1 MSKIKEQYLLSKR
14 DSWSYASYKSEAS
27 RLASIPD
34 AFLPNDPAGF
44 YEHLVKAS
52 YKPYTIKTL
61 FIRASELVDF
71 GYPNQS
77 NKFKQF
83 MRERARLFKAVYS
96 PKRPPMDFAAAVA
109 RIKAE
114 LTPELA
120 AQALALL
127 SSGLRISEA
136 NAVKFGAVIGK
147 GNKSR
152 QVYNAPQVTIEP
164 HKLRRALK
172 PLGLTPHSLRKLA
185 ATRAVELGAR
195 EADLLAI
202 FGWAS
207 MHTAGYY
214 VQATNSASVAA
225 KLLTEVT

>member
-44 YEHLVKAS
+44 YEHLVKAN
-52 YKPYTIKTL
+52 YKPYSIKTL

-96 PKRPPMDFAAAVA
+96 PKRPPMDFATAVA

-195 EADLLAI
+195 ESELLAL
-202 FGWAS
+202 FGWSSMQTAS
-207 MHTAGYY
+207 YYLTASG
-214 VQATNSASVAA
+214 VDNISK

>member
-1 MSKIKEQYLLSKR
+1 MNKIKQAYLQSKQ

-34 AFLPNDPAGF
+34 AYLPADPQGL
-44 YEHLVKAS
+44 YEHLVKAN

-71 GYPNQS
+71 GYPGQPNE
-77 NKFKQF
+77 FKRF
-83 MRERARLFKAVYS
+83 MRDRARLFKNVYS
-96 PKRPPMDFAAAVA
+96 PKRPPMDFATAVA
-109 RIKAE
+109 RIKTE
-114 LTPELA
+114 LSPELA

-136 NAVKFGAVIGK
+136 NAVKIGVVIGK

-152 QVYNAPQVTIEP
+152 QVYNAPTVTIEP

-202 FGWAS
+202 FGWSS
-207 MHTAGYY
+207 MQTAGYY

>member
-1 MSKIKEQYLLSKR
+1 MNKIKQAYLQSKQ

-34 AFLPNDPAGF
+34 AYLPNDPEGF
-44 YEHLVKAS
+44 FRHCVNGGYMA
-52 YKPYTIKTL
+52 YTIKTL

-71 GYPNQS
+71 GYPGQPNA
-77 NKFKQF
+77 FKRF
-83 MRERARLFKAVYS
+83 MRERARLFKSVYS
-96 PKRPPMDFAAAVA
+96 PKRPPMDFATAVA

-114 LTPELA
+114 LAPELA

-136 NAVKFGAVIGK
+136 NEVKSGTVVGK

-152 QVYNAPQVTIEP
+152 QVYNAPTVKIVP
-164 HKLRRALK
+164 HQLRRALK

-202 FGWAS
+202 FGWSS
-207 MHTAGYY
+207 MQTAGYY